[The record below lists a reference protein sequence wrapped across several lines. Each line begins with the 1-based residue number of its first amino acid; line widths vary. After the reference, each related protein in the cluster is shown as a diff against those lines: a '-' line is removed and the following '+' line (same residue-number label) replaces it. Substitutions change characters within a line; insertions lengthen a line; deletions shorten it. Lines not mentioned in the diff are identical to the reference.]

1 MVRAGVPERVVME
14 IGGWKTRSVFDRYN
28 IVSERDLHE
37 AAAKLERH
45 LAKLEKARRGAG
57 QLKGQLFDSGEI
69 SARKLL
75 I

>member
-1 MVRAGVPERVVME
+1 MVMA
-14 IGGWKTRSVFDRYN
+14 IGGWTTQSVFDRYN

-45 LAKLEKARRGAG
+45 LVGIQKAREGATAG
-57 QLKGQLFDSGEI
+57 QLSESGEI

-75 I
+75 N